1 LGLRKTEVIS
11 TEQWAGLDHVCYFVL
26 FPVIIFKEIAAA
38 DFDGVPVLQMA
49 SAMAISVIAMIGL
62 LVVFS
67 RPLMDGLGITGSQF
81 TSLVQGS
88 ARWHTF
94 IAFAII
100 PLVFGTQALSLGAVS
115 AAAMTPL
122 LNILCVI
129 VMARYA
135 HETDLAP
142 GKLLLSI
149 LKNPFVFSSLG
160 GVAWQLSGLEL
171 PAMALQVL
179 DMIGRGALG
188 LALLTVGA
196 GLRIGSV
203 VEQWPPVALAVVL
216 KLLAMPALMAAT
228 LWLMGVSGEAFA
240 VARGG
245 ADRLRGL
252 CAGPQDGGRCPHGGQ
267 HADRASDRGGCH
279 DPPHSLAGRGWPLR
293 PVQSP
298 EMRLAARRDNAY
310 TPGFNDTRCTPAA
323 PQAPAPAGHR
333 RYLLP

>member
-1 LGLRKTEVIS
+1 MTTIFLALLPVFIVILVGFALRKGEVIS

-38 DFDGVPVLQMA
+38 DFAGVPVLQMA
-49 SAMAISVIAMIGL
+49 SAMAVSVIAMIGL
-62 LVVFS
+62 LVLFS
-67 RPLMDGLGITGSQF
+67 RPLMAGLGISGPQF

-135 HETDLAP
+135 HETYVAP
-142 GKLLLSI
+142 GALLLSI

-171 PAMALQVL
+171 PAMGLQVL

-203 VEQWPPVALAVVL
+203 VKEWPPVALAVVL

-228 LWLMGVSGEAFA
+228 LWLMGVHGEAFA
-240 VARGG
+240 VALLCGAVPTGSGAYVLARKMGG
-245 ADRLRGL
+245 DAPMVANMLTVQVIAAAVTIPL
-252 CAGPQDGGRCPHGGQ
+252 ILW
-267 HADRASDRGGCH
+267 
-279 DPPHSLAGRGWPLR
+279 LAGVG
-293 PVQSP
+293 
-298 EMRLAARRDNAY
+298 A
-310 TPGFNDTRCTPAA
+310 
-323 PQAPAPAGHR
+323 
-333 RYLLP
+333 